1 MLEFRAAVENRDL
14 ARMEAAL
21 APDVVFRSPAVFK
34 PYEGREA
41 VMHLLGT
48 VVEVFEDF
56 EYTDELV
63 GDTRAGSRRQGT
75 GGTHALVFR
84 ARVGERMVEGLDHLT
99 VDADGLITE
108 LVVMV
113 RPLSGLM
120 ALAEAMA
127 ERLGAVS

>member
-48 VVEVFEDF
+48 VVQVFEDF

-63 GDTRAGSRRQGT
+63 GD
-75 GGTHALVFR
+75 GTHALVFR

>member
-21 APDVVFRSPAVFK
+21 SPDVVFRSPVVFK

-48 VVEVFEDF
+48 VIQVFEDF
-56 EYTDELV
+56 EYTDEL
-63 GDTRAGSRRQGT
+63 AGE
-75 GGTHALVFR
+75 GTHALIFR
-84 ARVGERMVEGLDHLT
+84 ARVGERIVEGLDHLT
-99 VDADGLITE
+99 LDAEGLVTQ

-113 RPLSGLM
+113 RPMSGLM

-127 ERLGAVS
+127 ERLGAPS

>member
-48 VVEVFEDF
+48 VVQVFEDF
-56 EYTDELV
+56 EYTDELE
-63 GDTRAGSRRQGT
+63 GE
-75 GGTHALVFR
+75 GTHALIFK
-84 ARVGERMVEGLDHLT
+84 ARVGDREVEGLDHLT
-99 VDADGLITE
+99 VDEDGLITQ

-113 RPLSGLM
+113 RPLSGLT
-120 ALAEAMA
+120 ALAQAMA
-127 ERLGAVS
+127 ERLGVAS

>member
-48 VVEVFEDF
+48 VVQVFEDF
-56 EYTDELV
+56 EYTDEL
-63 GDTRAGSRRQGT
+63 AGE
-75 GGTHALVFR
+75 GTHALVFR

-99 VDADGLITE
+99 VDADGLVTE
-108 LVVMV
+108 LMVMI

-127 ERLGAVS
+127 ERLGALS